1 MHLAEVTIY
10 LLSACSWFCSAENFH
25 FVIHSTFGRY
35 GSSLLIILVWFIEN
49 MHVLS
54 IMWIACNEGKY
65 EILITKIPYF
75 SSHFFPF
82 NFKKKVE
89 LFFYGIGLVK
99 SSENLF

>member
-1 MHLAEVTIY
+1 
-10 LLSACSWFCSAENFH
+10 
-25 FVIHSTFGRY
+25 VIHSTFGRY

-49 MHVLS
+49 MHVSS

-82 NFKKKVE
+82 NFKKMVE

-99 SSENLF
+99 SSEILF

>member
-1 MHLAEVTIY
+1 
-10 LLSACSWFCSAENFH
+10 
-25 FVIHSTFGRY
+25 
-35 GSSLLIILVWFIEN
+35 
-49 MHVLS
+49 MHVSS

-82 NFKKKVE
+82 NFKKMVE